1 MEIAVQHDDALG
13 DVVERTAQHLQFV
26 GVADDVGHVGIADH
40 PAAIRQV
47 RALHPD
53 HLAIGPAQI
62 ERIGVACPHQTDAL
76 GDIGVDISGLDLV
89 GLGVTAMIHQRD
101 ECRISIGDRIRQGPH
116 ATERAVDELR
126 FHVGIE
132 QQHADIDDIERRA
145 QRQQLT
151 PYDLFAALRLPG
163 AVPGSFLFGRLRRLK
178 HQTDLLI
185 GLPGPSARLRL
196 AFARDQQMEMLGNAE
211 HVFNLDGGAD
221 VGHPADDAVDR

>member
-1 MEIAVQHDDALG
+1 M
-13 DVVERTAQHLQFV
+13 
-26 GVADDVGHVGIADH
+26 ADDVGHVGIADH

-53 HLAIGPAQI
+53 HLAIGAAQI
-62 ERIGVACPHQTDAL
+62 ERLGVACPHQTDAL
-76 GDIGVDISGLDLV
+76 GDIGVDIFGLDLV

-101 ECRISIGDRIRQGPH
+101 ECRISIGDSIRQRPH

-145 QRQQLT
+145 QRQQLA
-151 PYDLFAALRLPG
+151 PYDLFAALRLLG
-163 AVPGSFLFGRLRRLK
+163 AVPGSFLPGRLRRLK

-185 GLPGPSARLRL
+185 GLPGPFARLRL

-211 HVFNLDGGAD
+211 RAFDLDDGAD
-221 VGHPADDAVDR
+221 VGHLTDDAIDR